1 MLLWTLRY
9 MYFLIFFIY
18 ICSYNFFFIY
28 VSVVQSL
35 SCVLPHELQ
44 HIRLP
49 CLSLSPRVCSNSCP
63 LSQWCQ
69 PSILSSVTQFF
80 SGPQSCPASGAF
92 PINQLFPSGGQS
104 VRVSTSASAI
114 PMNIQD
120 WFPLGLTGLISLL
133 SKGVSRVF
141 FSITVQKHQLFFAQL
156 SHPYTA
162 TWKTTALTIR
172 RLLSAKWCRC
182 FLIYC
187 LCFVIAS
194 LSRNKHLLILQLTSP
209 SSVILEP
216 KEIKS
221 LTGSIVSPS
230 ACHEVMGLDAMIF
243 IFECCVQANFFTL
256 LFQFHQDAL

>member
-1 MLLWTLRY
+1 
-9 MYFLIFFIY
+9 
-18 ICSYNFFFIY
+18 
-28 VSVVQSL
+28 
-35 SCVLPHELQ
+35 
-44 HIRLP
+44 
-49 CLSLSPRVCSNSCP
+49 
-63 LSQWCQ
+63 
-69 PSILSSVTQFF
+69 
-80 SGPQSCPASGAF
+80 
-92 PINQLFPSGGQS
+92 
-104 VRVSTSASAI
+104 
-114 PMNIQD
+114 MNIQD

-172 RLLSAKWCRC
+172 RLLSAKWCLC

-187 LCFVIAS
+187 LCFVIAF

-221 LTGSIVSPS
+221 LTGSIVSSS

-243 IFECCVQANFFTL
+243 IFWMLCSSQ
-256 LFQFHQDAL
+256 LFHSPLSVSSRCSLVPLCFLPLRWYHLHNYTESRTAGSYDSWRGKPPLFSTVVASIYTPIKSVLRFPFSTSLPTFVTWWQPFWQV